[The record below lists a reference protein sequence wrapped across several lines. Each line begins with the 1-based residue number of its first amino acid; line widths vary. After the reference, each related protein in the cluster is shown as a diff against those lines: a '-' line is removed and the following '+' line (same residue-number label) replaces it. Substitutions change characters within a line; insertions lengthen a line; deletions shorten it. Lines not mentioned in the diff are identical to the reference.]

1 MKYLAKEIIEVQSN
15 YIKVGPLNLKME
27 DFKEKLEGLEN
38 KAIKDGLTDLTV
50 QICYES
56 GDEDTCPSYS
66 MSLCGKRL
74 ETEEEWHKKLE
85 DHKRRL
91 KRELETAQA
100 IVARSTT
107 YDEKNKKID
116 AALETS
122 TLRCEKCNKP
132 CSYKTSMSD
141 WKKSKRIC
149 NDCCNILREEMIKK

>member
-1 MKYLAKEIIEVQSN
+1 MKYLEKEIIEVQSS
-15 YIKVGPLNLKME
+15 YVRVGPINLTIEEFTKA
-27 DFKEKLEGLEN
+27 LLHLEN

-56 GDEDTCPSYS
+56 GDEDIPNSYS

-74 ETEEEWHKKLE
+74 ETEEEWHKRLE
-85 DHKRRL
+85 DDRQRA

-100 IVARSTT
+100 IVARSTK
-107 YDEKNKKID
+107 YEERIKNID

-132 CSYKTSMSD
+132 CSYTSYILD

-149 NDCCNILREEMIKK
+149 NDCCNKIRVKSI